1 MAALPAGDCGIVLY
15 YVPNWVP
22 GERGRVLARAT
33 DSERRQRDR
42 QTMTE
47 GATHRGNISQH
58 VQAIPSS
65 GIRRFFDLLASMEG
79 VISLGVGQPDFVT
92 PNHIRQAAIK
102 SIEDGETYY
111 TSNYGLVELRS
122 AISRHLQRL
131 YGIHYDSGTEIIA
144 TAGVSEALN
153 IALEAILDPGDEVLS
168 PDPGYVAYLP
178 AVLLGGGTYIQ
189 VPTRAEDGFA
199 LRPDELE
206 QRITPRTKAL
216 LIGYPANPTGAVL
229 SREVMLAVASIVEK
243 HNLFVISDEIYD
255 RLVYGTEHICFATL
269 PKMQDRTILLG
280 GFSKAYAMTGWR
292 LAYACARSELTEAM
306 MKVHQYVMMSAPTP
320 AQFAAIEALNNGEE
334 AVRGMVAEY
343 DRRRKLVVAGLNEMG
358 LRCAEPHGAFYA
370 FPNIGSTGMNDETF
384 AERLLMEER
393 VAVIPGSAFGEA
405 GAGHVRICYAQRY
418 DLLEEALERMGRF
431 IKRHKVNGK

>member
-1 MAALPAGDCGIVLY
+1 M
-15 YVPNWVP
+15 
-22 GERGRVLARAT
+22 T
-33 DSERRQRDR
+33 D
-42 QTMTE
+42 
-47 GATHRGNISQH
+47 GVTHRGNISKH

-92 PNHIRQAAIK
+92 PNHIRQAAIR
-102 SIEDGETYY
+102 SIEAGETYY

-122 AISRHLQRL
+122 AISHHIQRL
-131 YGIHYDSGTEIIA
+131 YGIHYDAGTEIIV

-153 IALEAILDPGDEVLS
+153 VALEAILDPGDEVLS

-178 AVLLGGGTYIQ
+178 AVLLAGGTYLQ
-189 VPTRAEDGFA
+189 VPTRADDGFT
-199 LRPDELE
+199 LRPEELE
-206 QRITPRTKAL
+206 QRISPRTKAL
-216 LIGYPANPTGAVL
+216 LIGYPANPTGAVM
-229 SREVMLAVASIVEK
+229 SREVMLAVAEIAEQ

-255 RLVYGTEHICFATL
+255 RLVYSVEHVCFATL
-269 PKMQDRTILLG
+269 PRMQDRTILLG

-292 LAYACARSELTEAM
+292 LAYACARGELTEAM

-320 AQFAAIEALNNGEE
+320 AQFAAIEALTNGEE
-334 AVRGMVAEY
+334 EVRGMVAEY
-343 DRRRKLVVAGLNEMG
+343 DRRRKLVVSGLNAMG
-358 LRCAEPHGAFYA
+358 LRCGEPHGAFYA

-418 DLLEEALERMGRF
+418 ELLQEALERVERF
-431 IKRHKVNGK
+431 VRRHKVNGD

>member
-1 MAALPAGDCGIVLY
+1 MSDGV
-15 YVPNWVP
+15 
-22 GERGRVLARAT
+22 
-33 DSERRQRDR
+33 
-42 QTMTE
+42 
-47 GATHRGNISQH
+47 THRGNISQH

-92 PNHIRQAAIK
+92 PNQIRQAAIK

-111 TSNYGLVELRS
+111 TSNYGLVELR
-122 AISRHLQRL
+122 AGISRHLKRL
-131 YGIHYDSGTEIIA
+131 YGVHYDAGTEIIA

-153 IALEAILDPGDEVLS
+153 IALAAIIDPGDEVLS

-178 AVLLGGGTYIQ
+178 CVLLAGGTYTQ
-189 VPTRAEDGFA
+189 VPTRAEDGFT
-199 LRPDELE
+199 LRPEDLE

-216 LIGYPANPTGAVL
+216 LIGYPANPTGAVM
-229 SREVMLAVASIVEK
+229 SREVMTAVAEIVDR

-255 RLVYGTEHICFATL
+255 RLVYGVEHVCFASL
-269 PKMQDRTILLG
+269 PRMRDRTILLG

-292 LAYACARSELTEAM
+292 LAYTCARSELTEAM

-320 AQFAAIEALNNGEE
+320 AQFAAIEALKSGEE
-334 AVRGMVAEY
+334 DVRGMVAEY
-343 DRRRKLVVAGLNEMG
+343 DRRRQLVVSELNAMG
-358 LRCAEPHGAFYA
+358 LTCVEPKGAFYA
-370 FPNIGSTGMNDETF
+370 FPNIGNSGMNDETF

-405 GAGHVRICYAQRY
+405 GAGHVRICYAQNY
-418 DLLEEALERMGRF
+418 DLLREAMDRIHRFVER
-431 IKRHKVNGK
+431 HHVNGSAA